1 MCRYLR
7 GDLASMWEGST
18 ASQRQAQGLPHS
30 IPGDASGGRGAL
42 GEDVDVEGGT
52 EQEDEERCLLPPPGQ
67 GL

>member
-1 MCRYLR
+1 
-7 GDLASMWEGST
+7 MWEGST